1 MADHG
6 GAHRL
11 KRLAGRMPWDKH
23 IFAHAEGC
31 VGINTSSLSF
41 EGCVGIKMSSLIF
54 EGWVGI
60 KISFLGFPQPD
71 NSCPSV
77 FGRFETLR
85 ATVGRT
91 IAKDNV
97 ATTMANVVSDF
108 FFISI

>member
-1 MADHG
+1 
-6 GAHRL
+6 
-11 KRLAGRMPWDKH
+11 
-23 IFAHAEGC
+23 
-31 VGINTSSLSF
+31 
-41 EGCVGIKMSSLIF
+41 MSSLIF

-71 NSCPSV
+71 NSCPV
-77 FGRFETLR
+77 FGRFETLI

-97 ATTMANVVSDF
+97 ATTMVNVVSDF